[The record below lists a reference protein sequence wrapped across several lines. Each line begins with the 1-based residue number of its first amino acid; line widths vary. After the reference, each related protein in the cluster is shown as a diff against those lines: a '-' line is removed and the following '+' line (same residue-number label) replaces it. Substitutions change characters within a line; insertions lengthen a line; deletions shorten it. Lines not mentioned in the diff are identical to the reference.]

1 MIIKKEHAASVDRLF
16 KMTTSGPSEVSIIK
30 ELATE
35 YLGPAQ
41 VAVTCFSCPGSIQNL
56 YKMLCQTLTGYTV
69 EEPKQKEDEKTN
81 EPIGP
86 GIAPVNKKQNK
97 KRFDNGPI
105 SSGI

>member
-41 VAVTCFSCPGSIQNL
+41 VAVTCWTCPGSIQNL
-56 YKMLCQTLTGYTV
+56 YKMLCQNLTGYQI
-69 EEPKQKEDEKTN
+69 EKDEKTN
-81 EPIGP
+81 EQIGP
-86 GIAPVNKKQNK
+86 GDTSVDNKQKS
-97 KRFDNGPI
+97 KRSNNRTS